1 MAKAAAKKE
10 QKARKAASS
19 TYLPLIGGA
28 NALYILR
35 LVLRRATKW
44 HYVALAITTLL
55 YCVTYG
61 PTIDAAG
68 GPPGGLSDY
77 FYDVLI
83 LTLLAQALAAFTD
96 YAWLIG
102 CLVPLFALFKLIER
116 FWQRPDANKKP
127 AKPPKHQKKR

>member
-1 MAKAAAKKE
+1 MAKAALKKE

-35 LVLRRATKW
+35 LLVRRATKW
-44 HYVALAITTLL
+44 HYFALVVTTVL
-55 YCVTYG
+55 YGVTYG

-68 GPPGGLSDY
+68 GPPGGLADY

-116 FWQRPDANKKP
+116 LWRRPSPEKP
-127 AKPPKHQKKR
+127 TKTLKHKKR